1 MGIPIGWILQTE
13 NWVFFGGQ
21 KIDSIKK
28 KIVDDSIS
36 KREIE
41 KLKELEE
48 EIQKKIEIMK
58 SSSDLP
64 DTG

>member
-1 MGIPIGWILQTE
+1 M
-13 NWVFFGGQ
+13 
-21 KIDSIKK
+21 KK